1 MIYID
6 FVDLAYFFQYSH
18 KPETL
23 LLQTVKYSTSSK
35 ELNTARIYFF
45 TVLLFVPFQQCG
57 GITEASGR
65 QHISALV
72 LRSDTSRD
80 LVVFIDSTS
89 EPGKLVEFSGMYKN
103 KDVLN
108 KS

>member
-35 ELNTARIYFF
+35 ELNTARIYFLQF
-45 TVLLFVPFQQCG
+45 FCLYHSSSVEVLPKLPAVS
-57 GITEASGR
+57 I
-65 QHISALV
+65 LV
-72 LRSDTSRD
+72 LWYYGVIPPET
-80 LVVFIDSTS
+80 
-89 EPGKLVEFSGMYKN
+89 
-103 KDVLN
+103 
-108 KS
+108 